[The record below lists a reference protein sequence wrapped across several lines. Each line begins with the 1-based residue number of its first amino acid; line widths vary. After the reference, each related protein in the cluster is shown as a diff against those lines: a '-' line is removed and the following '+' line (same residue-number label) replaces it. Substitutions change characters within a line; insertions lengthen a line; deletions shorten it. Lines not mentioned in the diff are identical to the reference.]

1 MGYMERKTIFLDL
14 SSEMVDRIDRQND
27 LGDRSNF
34 ISNLLDKQ
42 LQRNVDSMG
51 VSTELTTIM
60 GETGGLLGVS
70 GELNLINS
78 SGFSLGKFD
87 INTPDGFE
95 HLVEKIGELSEDT
108 AVQMRAR
115 NLR

>member
-1 MGYMERKTIFLDL
+1 MERKNILLEL
-14 SSEMVDRIDRQND
+14 SSEMIDKIDQQNH

-42 LQRNVDSMG
+42 LQHNVDRMD
-51 VSTELTTIM
+51 VSTELTTM
-60 GETGGLLGVS
+60 MSEVGGLLGGS
-70 GELNLINS
+70 GELNLTNR

-95 HLVEKIGELSEDT
+95 HLVSKIGEISESP
-108 AVQMRAR
+108 AVQKRAQ

>member
-1 MGYMERKTIFLDL
+1 MERKTILL
-14 SSEMVDRIDRQND
+14 ELPSETIDKIDRQNH

-34 ISNLLDKQ
+34 ISNMLDKQ
-42 LQRNVDSMG
+42 LQQNVERMD
-51 VSTELTTIM
+51 VSTELTTM
-60 GETGGLLGVS
+60 MDETGGFLGVS

-95 HLVEKIGELSEDT
+95 HLVEKIGEISESPV
-108 AVQMRAR
+108 VQTRAQNIR
-115 NLR
+115 